1 MELNLK
7 KSGHDFYEP
16 VTWQPFSCETTREN
30 IVPDS
35 CPDIARII
43 DTTGSVYITGREL
56 GGDGRFC
63 ASGNVDVSVLYIPEK
78 GEGPCALRFQLP
90 FQCCGEGADAESCEF
105 LDIRGELR
113 SIDTRLLNPRKV
125 LVRANLTLYPSG
137 CRHTVLSLCEDAEG
151 DDIQL
156 LREKKV
162 SRVAAGV
169 REKEFSF
176 VEELPIS
183 PGRGG
188 AEEIMDL
195 RLDVRGTDS
204 KLIGSKLVV
213 KGLIA
218 ASVLYREEG
227 GRLSV
232 LQQELPFSQI
242 LEGSGFDE
250 DCESE
255 AVYRLVSAECRPG
268 GENSP
273 DDSHVLTVDLLL
285 RARVTVFRN
294 EEIAFLADLYST
306 AAPVRCD
313 LTEFQIAEDSQRYS
327 RRQNVR
333 ELLETGTPVKAVVDT
348 EVCCGGV
355 QVTGEAGEPALE
367 IPVWVRCLYI
377 DENDT
382 LHSVHGEF
390 GANCPAELP
399 GGCQVA
405 AEAACRGDVMANIMP
420 DGIELRFPVECTV
433 DVCRRSRHVCVSG
446 GETDE
451 EGEKDAGPRP
461 SLVLRKIGP
470 EETLWSVAKQYRTT
484 CRSILEV
491 NELPDEEQVP
501 TDRLLLIPRG

>member
-183 PGRGG
+183 PGRVG

-204 KLIGSKLVV
+204 QLIGS
-213 KGLIA
+213 
-218 ASVLYREEG
+218 
-227 GRLSV
+227 
-232 LQQELPFSQI
+232 
-242 LEGSGFDE
+242 
-250 DCESE
+250 
-255 AVYRLVSAECRPG
+255 
-268 GENSP
+268 
-273 DDSHVLTVDLLL
+273 
-285 RARVTVFRN
+285 
-294 EEIAFLADLYST
+294 
-306 AAPVRCD
+306 
-313 LTEFQIAEDSQRYS
+313 
-327 RRQNVR
+327 
-333 ELLETGTPVKAVVDT
+333 
-348 EVCCGGV
+348 
-355 QVTGEAGEPALE
+355 
-367 IPVWVRCLYI
+367 
-377 DENDT
+377 
-382 LHSVHGEF
+382 
-390 GANCPAELP
+390 
-399 GGCQVA
+399 
-405 AEAACRGDVMANIMP
+405 
-420 DGIELRFPVECTV
+420 
-433 DVCRRSRHVCVSG
+433 
-446 GETDE
+446 
-451 EGEKDAGPRP
+451 
-461 SLVLRKIGP
+461 
-470 EETLWSVAKQYRTT
+470 
-484 CRSILEV
+484 
-491 NELPDEEQVP
+491 
-501 TDRLLLIPRG
+501 